1 MYMRANKNKECNYC
15 NYMFNK
21 IQFIIMKKN
30 LLVLATGLFC
40 WTGVHAATNYYVYD
54 GDKSAADNGT
64 ALQAAIDAAAESG
77 IDTLKVQAGTYQ
89 GKFTM
94 KEGVNVVGGWNE
106 DFSSRTDY
114 ATTLDANES
123 GIVLSQSAAFTTLTV
138 WENLT
143 IQNGKTT
150 GNNAHGAGVVLN
162 KKGQIKHCHVT
173 HNTSAGQ
180 GGGVYNDAVDSNTD
194 VCVDD
199 CLIDYNSATHGA
211 GVRIRG
217 TIQNSEVANDTTSN
231 NAGGGIHLQGGRAV
245 NCKVHHNSATGA
257 GGIRAYGTCE
267 ITDCEIYNNSASTGP
282 SGGVQMENNATV
294 MKNCKVH
301 DNTSAGDVGG
311 VRIAAANCKLLNCL
325 IYNNTASGVSGGVQL
340 ENGASIIQNCSVH
353 DNTSAGNVGG
363 VRMAAANCKLLNC
376 LIYNNTAGGVCG
388 GVRVESTG
396 SDVIG
401 NTIVGND
408 QTPSDENANGGHCGL
423 SCATSATF
431 TNATLAN
438 NIIWGNKHKGA
449 VNSAKIYYISRYPT
463 IANNAVYNQNT
474 TKGINLPADDPG
486 FVDAANG
493 KYLLLWNSD
502 LVNAGSNAASQGE
515 YDLAGNARIAG
526 GTVDIGAYELEHYTL
541 TISAFEH
548 ATLTLADAEKEAG
561 AYVLPKGYT
570 ADATITPDSGYTI
583 KSVTLNDEP
592 LVPAEEVYTLPAL
605 AADAVLTITME
616 QSPVT
621 AIDNTS
627 ANAKAHKVIRNG
639 QLMIIRNGEI
649 FNALGTKMD

>member
-1 MYMRANKNKECNYC
+1 
-15 NYMFNK
+15 
-21 IQFIIMKKN
+21 MKKT

-40 WTGVHAATNYYVYD
+40 WTGVHAATVNHEYD
-54 GDKSAADNGT
+54 GTKTAAENGT
-64 ALQAAIDAAAESG
+64 ALQAAVNAASAG
-77 IDTLKVQAGTYQ
+77 DVINVQAGTYQ
-89 GKFTM
+89 GNFTM

-106 DFSSRTDY
+106 GFTSQTDY
-114 ATTLDANES
+114 ATILDANES
-123 GIVLSQSAAFTTLTV
+123 GIVLNQAAAFSMLTI

-150 GNNAHGAGVVLN
+150 SGHGAGVVVN
-162 KKGQIKHCHVT
+162 KNGQIKHCHVT

-180 GGGVYNDAVDSNTD
+180 GGGVFNDAVNTNTD
-194 VCVDD
+194 VCADD

-217 TIQNSEVANDTTSN
+217 TIQNSEVANNTTSN
-231 NAGGGIHLQGGRAV
+231 NAGGGIHLQGGKAV

-267 ITDCEIYNNSASTGP
+267 IADCEIYNNSTTTG
-282 SGGVQMENNATV
+282 A
-294 MKNCKVH
+294 
-301 DNTSAGDVGG
+301 
-311 VRIAAANCKLLNCL
+311 
-325 IYNNTASGVSGGVQL
+325 SGGVQL

-353 DNTSAGNVGG
+353 DNTSAGDVGG
-363 VRMAAANCKLLNC
+363 VRMVYAGCKLLNS
-376 LIYNNTAGGVCG
+376 LICNNTAGGVCG

-401 NTIVGND
+401 NTIVGNN
-408 QTPSDENANGGHCGL
+408 QTSSAENANGGHCGL
-423 SCATSATF
+423 SCSANATF

-438 NIIWGNKHKGA
+438 NIIWGNKHRGT
-449 VNSAKIYYISRYPT
+449 VNDAQIYYISRYPS

-474 TKGINLPADDPG
+474 TNGIKLTAADPG
-486 FVDAANG
+486 FVDKANEN
-493 KYLLLWNSD
+493 YALLWTSS
-502 LVNAGSNAASQGE
+502 LVNAGTDNFYTAGDK
-515 YDLAGNARIAG
+515 DLAGNARKAG
-526 GTVDIGAYELEHYTL
+526 DHVDIGAYELEHYTL
-541 TISAFEH
+541 TISAFEN

-570 ADATITPDSGYTI
+570 ADATITPNSGYTI

-605 AADAVLTITME
+605 TADAILAITVE
-616 QSPVT
+616 KDCST

-639 QLMIIRNGEI
+639 QLIIIRNGEI
-649 FNALGTKMD
+649 FNAQGTKME

>member
-1 MYMRANKNKECNYC
+1 
-15 NYMFNK
+15 
-21 IQFIIMKKN
+21 MKKA
-30 LLVLATGLFC
+30 LLVLTTGLFC
-40 WTGVHAATNYYVYD
+40 WAGVHAATVNHAYD
-54 GDKSAADNGT
+54 GTKTAAENGT
-64 ALQAAIDAAAESG
+64 ALQAAVNAASSG
-77 IDTLKVQAGTYQ
+77 DVINVQAGTYQ
-89 GKFTM
+89 GNFTM

-106 DFSSRTDY
+106 DFTSQTDY
-114 ATTLDANES
+114 ATILDANES
-123 GIVLSQSAAFTTLTV
+123 GIVLNQAAAFSTLTI

-143 IQNGKTT
+143 IQKGKTT
-150 GNNAHGAGVVLN
+150 GNNAHGAGVVVN
-162 KKGQIKHCHVT
+162 KNGQIKHCHVT

-180 GGGVYNDAVDSNTD
+180 GGGVYNDAVNTNTD
-194 VCVDD
+194 VCADD

-211 GVRIRG
+211 GARVKG
-217 TIQNSEVANDTTSN
+217 TIKDSEVANNATTN
-231 NAGGGIHLQGGRAV
+231 NAGGGIHLQHGRAV

-267 ITDCEIYNNSASTGP
+267 ITDCEIYNNSTRTGAT
-282 SGGVQMENNATV
+282 GGIQVDGGSAV
-294 MKNCKVH
+294 IKNCIVH

-311 VRIAAANCKLLNCL
+311 VRISSSTTAASKILNCL
-325 IYNNTASGVSGGVQL
+325 IYNNTASGIIGGL
-340 ENGASIIQNCSVH
+340 
-353 DNTSAGNVGG
+353 
-363 VRMAAANCKLLNC
+363 
-376 LIYNNTAGGVCG
+376 
-388 GVRVESTG
+388 RVEKG

-401 NTIVGND
+401 NTIVGNN
-408 QTPSDENANGGHCGL
+408 QTKQDGDPGHSGL
-423 SCATSATF
+423 SCSA
-431 TNATLAN
+431 NANFPETVSLSN
-438 NIIWGNKHKGA
+438 NIIWGNMHKGEVGA
-449 VNSAKIYYISRYPT
+449 QLYYVSSFANR
-463 IANNAVYNQNT
+463 ANNAVYNQST
-474 TKGINLPADDPG
+474 GDGSINLPADDPG

-493 KYLLLWNSD
+493 DYSLLWNSD
-502 LVNAGSNAASQGE
+502 LVNAGSNAVAQGE

-605 AADAVLTITME
+605 TVDAILAITVE
-616 QSPVT
+616 KDCST

-639 QLMIIRNGEI
+639 QLIIIRNGEI
-649 FNALGTKMD
+649 FNALGIKMD